1 MVDDERISSVQYIN
15 LKFKDRCCL
24 SIFAAVI
31 YGADGKQVMRS
42 HSLDVNN
49 HECLSRVDTISMSGK
64 HFHLCWERHNNYS
77 MIVWNWN
84 KVTAS
89 CEGNGFFNLVP
100 ALVLSLILWDICVSC

>member
-1 MVDDERISSVQYIN
+1 MLSFR
-15 LKFKDRCCL
+15 

-64 HFHLCWERHNNYS
+64 HFHLCWERHNNYIKIS
-77 MIVWNWN
+77 GVNHPPSGLPPLTI
-84 KVTAS
+84 
-89 CEGNGFFNLVP
+89 NLWP
-100 ALVLSLILWDICVSC
+100 AVLIS